1 MDRKTKTSGT
11 VTSLTKEVQP
21 TPEFSNGD
29 LGTIQALL
37 FGEQW
42 EADNKRL
49 TSITKQFDTS
59 LQTLE
64 SRLEKNLRQEISTLS
79 STLDKRLL
87 ALEKQIADSTKE
99 QRDQMNTVNQLVLSN
114 DQAMIARL
122 NDVTDEGARHQ
133 TQLEETAKNLQDSVQ
148 STRVDLNTKLENTAN
163 QLNAQKIDRKS
174 MSKVL
179 AELALQLE
187 DQSDTSDA
195 NR

>member
-21 TPEFSNGD
+21 TPEFSSGD

-49 TSITKQFDTS
+49 TSITQQFDAS
-59 LQTLE
+59 LHTLE
-64 SRLEKNLRQEISTLS
+64 TRLENNLRQEISTLS
-79 STLDKRLL
+79 STVDKRLL

-99 QRDQMNTVNQLVLSN
+99 QLDQMNTVNQLVVSN
-114 DQAMIARL
+114 EQAMIARL
-122 NDVTDEGARHQ
+122 NELTDEGARQQ
-133 TQLEETAKNLQDSVQ
+133 TQLEETAKNLKASVQ
-148 STRVDLNTKLENTAN
+148 STRADLNTKLENTAN

-179 AELALQLE
+179 TELALQLE
-187 DQSDTSDA
+187 DQPDTSDA